1 MIKIKYQDQNL
12 NKGTD
17 KGRDM
22 VQRSIEK
29 FGMRDAV
36 VIDKNGEIIS
46 GNHRKK
52 AATKRG
58 ITKERIIEASSDEV
72 IAIQYK
78 DVDLSTPEGKELALA
93 LNQTAKFN
101 INIDEEVAIEE
112 LGDVVEEWGIEQYAD
127 KNLDHFFESN
137 ADNEKEQKFKI
148 ILEYTEEDYNKVI
161 EAFEKLQGSKEQ
173 IIFKLLEL

>member
-1 MIKIKYQDQNL
+1 MSIKIKYQDQNL

-22 VQRSIEK
+22 VQRSIDK

-52 AATKRG
+52 AATKKG
-58 ITKERIIEASSDEV
+58 ITKERIIEATSDEV

-112 LGDVVEEWGIEQYAD
+112 LGEVVEEWGIVGDAGVGNGEDGDYFSGTDGITA
-127 KNLDHFFESN
+127 KNQFGVIVICDSEGVQESVYKDLTGMGFN
-137 ADNEKEQKFKI
+137 CKI
-148 ILEYTEEDYNKVI
+148 VVT
-161 EAFEKLQGSKEQ
+161 
-173 IIFKLLEL
+173 

>member
-1 MIKIKYQDQNL
+1 MSIKIKYQDQNL

-22 VQRSIEK
+22 VQRSIDK

-52 AATKRG
+52 AATKKG
-58 ITKERIIEASSDEV
+58 ITKERIIEATSDEV

-101 INIDEEVAIEE
+101 INIDEEVAI
-112 LGDVVEEWGIEQYAD
+112 LDGGDLEPNLPNGVEDANGRYLVPGAY
-127 KNLDHFFESN
+127 
-137 ADNEKEQKFKI
+137 
-148 ILEYTEEDYNKVI
+148 LEYVGEDEPDGI
-161 EAFEKLQGSKEQ
+161 
-173 IIFKLLEL
+173 